1 MGMMS
6 LLLMIIALQT
16 HEKKKKKIENI
27 VEQNKREV
35 RFSLAISAPAVAGV
49 AHVQLPL
56 QVDDGEGRAAAGDIV
71 DLLLPLDLNI
81 LGAA

>member
-1 MGMMS
+1 M
-6 LLLMIIALQT
+6 
-16 HEKKKKKIENI
+16 EKKIENL
-27 VEQNKREV
+27 VEQNKLEV
-35 RFSLAISAPAVAGV
+35 RFSLPISAPAVAGV

>member
-6 LLLMIIALQT
+6 LFLMIMALQT
-16 HEKKKKKIENI
+16 HGKKKIENL
-27 VEQNKREV
+27 VEQNKLEV

>member
-6 LLLMIIALQT
+6 LFLMIMALQT
-16 HEKKKKKIENI
+16 HGKKKLSTLC
-27 VEQNKREV
+27 NKTNWKSG
-35 RFSLAISAPAVAGV
+35 FHCSISAPAVAGV
-49 AHVQLPL
+49 GHVQLPL
-56 QVDDGEGRAAAGDIV
+56 QVDDGEGRAAAGDVV